1 MLTLLAVS
9 GMRVWH
15 PVSIRL
21 KENAFC
27 LFFTPTPFPLVKWM
41 KLTPRLYCLRPRKVN
56 GTARAE
62 TDKCPCDAVQ
72 GNQATK
78 AAREE
83 GWALQRA
90 RLELAQG
97 WVQAQAP
104 TGQHDTGAVWCWH
117 CPITASW
124 GLCSIFQT
132 LLITCVYVCTCSLG
146 GIVPVFRKQI
156 G

>member
-41 KLTPRLYCLRPRKVN
+41 KLTPWLYCLRPRKVN

-78 AAREE
+78 AVCEE

-90 RLELAQG
+90 RLGHAQG
-97 WVQAQAP
+97 MGASPGTHWTAWHWSHVMLVLSHNSPLGALFHHP
-104 TGQHDTGAVWCWH
+104 NLVNHLCLRLYLLTG
-117 CPITASW
+117 
-124 GLCSIFQT
+124 
-132 LLITCVYVCTCSLG
+132 G
-146 GIVPVFRKQI
+146 GSSSV
-156 G
+156 